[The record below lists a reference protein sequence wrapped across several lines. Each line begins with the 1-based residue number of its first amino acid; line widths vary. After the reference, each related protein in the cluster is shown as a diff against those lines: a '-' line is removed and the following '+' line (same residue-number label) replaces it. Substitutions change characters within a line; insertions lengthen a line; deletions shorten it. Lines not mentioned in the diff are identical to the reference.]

1 MADHESPRGR
11 RVRFAGWLEPRPVVR
26 HVVVLAGYLAV
37 ALAFSWPLPLR
48 LDSALTG
55 PPTGDTGVYV
65 WNVWVFQHELLELG
79 KFPYSTNSIFSLGP
93 PVDFALHNY
102 TAFAGLLGVPLV
114 SLFGVVTSFNVI
126 YLVLMVLTAYGMYLL
141 ARDVAGDGVPAWL
154 AGLVLAF
161 SPALVARGT
170 AHFSLVAA
178 APLPVFAWLLRVT
191 ARSGR
196 RHHMAALGATL
207 AWAVYCD
214 PYYGVYCL
222 LIGAWHLASTALSLG
237 TAPPPRRARNWAARG
252 TAVWLALS
260 VALVLAIASTG
271 GTTLSVGGVSIGLR
285 TLYTPML
292 SVTAAAIVLFVIR
305 FRPRVRLEV
314 TPAFRTLIRLAPYG
328 AATAVVLLSPVLL
341 SMLLRLIEG
350 RFVSPT
356 VLWRTSTPGVDLLAY
371 VLPNPNHPLVRPWLE
386 GWLTAQSGGFVENVA
401 SVPFV
406 ALAVVALGGLAWR
419 DRGSWYWFGLA
430 ALTAA
435 CALGPFVRFAGLNL
449 HVPTPWALLRYV
461 PIIDQARAPA
471 RLTVLVMMAVAVLF
485 ALSLQ
490 GLMQRRLRWR
500 GAWLVAVTV
509 VLVFELLPSPRP
521 LYPATVPSVYDVIAR
536 DPRPVRV
543 LELPFG
549 VRDGLSSYGNF
560 NASAQFHQTYHG
572 KRLIGGYLS
581 RVSPN
586 RVESVRRFP
595 VLNALM
601 LLSEGAPLP
610 PELEARAHD
619 RADRFLQE
627 ARVGYVVVAHRRT
640 PAALVDFAI
649 RRFDLELLA
658 QTDTRTLYRPRQST
672 SRAWMDGPALG
683 SRH

>member
-1 MADHESPRGR
+1 MADHAFPRGL
-11 RVRFAGWLEPRPVVR
+11 RVLVAGWFRERPVLR
-26 HVVVLAGYLAV
+26 HALVLAGYAAI

-48 LDSALTG
+48 LDAALTG

-79 KFPYSTNSIFSLGP
+79 KFPYSTNAIFSLGP

-114 SLFGVVTSFNVI
+114 GLFGVVASFNVI

-178 APLPVFAWLLRVT
+178 APLPIFAWLLRLT
-191 ARSGR
+191 ARTGR
-196 RHHMAALGATL
+196 RQHMAALGATL

-222 LIGAWHLASTALSLG
+222 IIGAWHLASTAFSIG
-237 TAPPPRRARNWAARG
+237 EAPPDQPPRPGAVRA
-252 TAVWLALS
+252 TVVWLGLS
-260 VALVLAIASTG
+260 VVLVLGIALTG
-271 GTTLSVGGVSIGLR
+271 GTTLSAGGITIGLR

-292 SVTAAAIVLFVIR
+292 SVTAAAVVLFVVR
-305 FRPRVRLEV
+305 FRPRLRREV
-314 TPAFRTLIRLAPYG
+314 TPAFRTLVRLAPYG

-341 SMLLRLIEG
+341 SMLLRIIEG

-371 VLPNPNHPLVRPWLE
+371 VVPNPNHPLVRPWLE
-386 GWLTAQSGGFVENVA
+386 GWLSSQSGGFVENVA
-401 SVPFV
+401 SVPLV
-406 ALAVVALGGLAWR
+406 VLAVVALSGLAWR

-430 ALTAA
+430 ALTAL
-435 CALGPFVRFAGLNL
+435 CAMGPFVRFAGLNL

-485 ALSLQ
+485 AWSLR
-490 GLMQRRLRWR
+490 GLIQRRPGWR
-500 GAWLVAVTV
+500 GAWLIAVTA
-509 VLVFELLPSPRP
+509 VLLFELLPSPRP
-521 LYPATVPSVYDVIAR
+521 LYTATVPSVYDVIAR

-560 NASAQFHQTYHG
+560 NASAQFHQTHHG

-601 LLSEGAPLP
+601 VLSEGAPLP

-627 ARVGYVVVAHRRT
+627 ARVGYVVIAHRRA
-640 PAALVDFAI
+640 PPVLVDFAI
-649 RRFDLELLA
+649 RRFDLELVA
-658 QTDTRTLYRPRQST
+658 RTDTRTLYRPRQST

-683 SRH
+683 GLH